1 MMVTA
6 IRCGSLIDGT
16 GAAPIQNSVILIEG
30 DKIVRVGPADR
41 VEVPK
46 GAMSVDWGRFTV
58 LPGLIDMHA
67 HLGFVQ
73 GWGASSRV
81 QMLEPVEKLVLAGVV
96 NCRRFLKQGIT
107 TIRELGNK
115 HFADQVIKEAV
126 EKGRIPGP
134 RIWAATRGLRT
145 TNGHGNV
152 ATVVNGVDNI
162 RAAMRENLSRG
173 ADFLKIF
180 VSGGAL
186 EPHTRANDC
195 YYTREEIEAAV
206 DEAHKVG
213 KKIAAHC
220 EGGPGIR
227 LCLETGVDT
236 IEHGPFITDDD
247 LDLFLK
253 KGTSTVTITMA
264 YLFQAAPDELTPR
277 QRELREIALV
287 AAPAAF
293 KKVREAGVA
302 WVAGTDNA
310 DLGYELELLVQ
321 YGASSME
328 ALQSVGQRAAR
339 VIGLE
344 DIIGTLEVKKYA
356 DLIAVDG
363 NPLADIRVI
372 RHVSKVMKGG
382 VLYEA
387 TAL

>member
-1 MMVTA
+1 MVTA

-16 GAAPIQNSVILIEG
+16 EAASIQNGVVLIDG
-30 DKIVRVGPADR
+30 DRIARVGPADR
-41 VEVPK
+41 VEIPK
-46 GAMSVDWGRFTV
+46 GATMVDLGRLTV

-67 HLGFVQ
+67 HLGFVW
-73 GWGASSRV
+73 GWGTSRA
-81 QMLEPVEKLVLAGVV
+81 QMLEPIEKLVMGGVV

-115 HFADQVIKEAV
+115 YFADQLIKETV
-126 EKGRIPGP
+126 EKGRILGP

-152 ATVVNGVDNI
+152 ATIVNGTDNI

-186 EPHTRANDC
+186 EPHTVANNC
-195 YYTREEIEAAV
+195 YYTRGEIEAAV

-227 LCLETGVDT
+227 LCLEAGVDT

-247 LDLFLK
+247 IELFLK

-264 YLFQAAPDELTPR
+264 YIFQASPEDLTPR
-277 QRELREIALV
+277 QRELREIAMV

-302 WVAGTDNA
+302 WVTGTDNA
-310 DLGYELELLVQ
+310 DIGYELELLVQ
-321 YGASSME
+321 YGASPME

-344 DIIGTLEVKKYA
+344 DRIGTLEAGKYA

-363 NPLADIRVI
+363 NPLADIRAI

-382 VLYEA
+382 VIYET

>member
-1 MMVTA
+1 MMVTG

-16 GAAPIQNSVILIEG
+16 EAAPIQDGVVLING
-30 DKIVRVGPADR
+30 DRITHVGPSNR
-41 VEVPK
+41 VELPK
-46 GAMSVDWGRFTV
+46 GATLVDLGGLTV

-67 HLGFVQ
+67 HLSFVR
-73 GWGASSRV
+73 GWGTSRA
-81 QMLEPVEKLVLAGVV
+81 QMLEPIEKLVLAGVV

-115 HFADQVIKEAV
+115 YFVDQVIKEAV
-126 EKGRIPGP
+126 ERGQIPGP

-152 ATVVNGVDNI
+152 ATVVNGMDNI

-186 EPHTRANDC
+186 EPHTGATNC
-195 YYTREEIEAAV
+195 YYTREEIEAAA

-227 LCLETGVDT
+227 LCLEAGVDT
-236 IEHGPFITDDD
+236 IEHGPFITDSDIE
-247 LDLFLK
+247 LFLK
-253 KGTSTVTITMA
+253 KGSSTVTITMA
-264 YLFQAAPDELTPR
+264 YIFQESPDEMTPKR
-277 QRELREIALV
+277 RELREIAMV

-293 KKVREAGVA
+293 KKVREAGLA

-310 DLGYELELLVQ
+310 DIADELELLVQ
-321 YGASSME
+321 YGASPTE

-339 VIGLE
+339 VIGL
-344 DIIGTLEVKKYA
+344 DDRIGTIEAGKYA

-363 NPLADIRVI
+363 NPLADIRAI
-372 RHVSKVMKGG
+372 RHVSKVMKAG
-382 VLYEA
+382 VLYDA
-387 TAL
+387 TVL